1 MMNKFTI
8 YILTLG
14 ATGVLNWTN
23 AAQTSGPNMM
33 CIPIQEI
40 RESPAIDNKT
50 VLLELNGHKY
60 KRLDLVDVCPG
71 ITIDGFSFVT
81 STDDLCTTNGLRVNE
96 TGGAMCMIKDIVDI
110 TAEQAR
116 LLQKGGR

>member
-1 MMNKFTI
+1 MINKFTI
-8 YILTLG
+8 YILTMS
-14 ATGVLNWTN
+14 ATGVLNYAN
-23 AAQTSGPNMM
+23 AAQTSGPDMV

-40 RESPAIDNKT
+40 RQSPAIDNKT
-50 VLLELNGHKY
+50 ILLELNGHKY

-71 ITIDGFSFVT
+71 ITIEGFSFVT

-96 TGGAMCMIKDIVDI
+96 TAGPMCMIKDIVDI

-116 LLQKGGR
+116 LLQGR